1 MFSGELISARSTGAD
16 WQSRRRRYRLGAR
29 TPHSPPHQ
37 RNRTV
42 PLSTRLLTKHYH
54 INFVPYLL
62 LINNNNDNDDD
73 NNNNNTKKKNV
84 CMYKSFPN
92 LHLSTIHIRTFLNRQ
107 FEFRTVCRTAVDAI
121 VSNLIYN
128 VVSIGFVLLCELQ
141 HIL

>member
-16 WQSRRRRYRLGAR
+16 WQSRRRRYRLVAR
-29 TPHSPPHQ
+29 TPHGPPHQ

-62 LINNNNDNDDD
+62 LINNNNDNDED
-73 NNNNNTKKKNV
+73 NNNNNTKKKK
-84 CMYKSFPN
+84 CMYVCINRSQIYICPPFISGPFLIVN
-92 LHLSTIHIRTFLNRQ
+92 LNFEQ
-107 FEFRTVCRTAVDAI
+107 FVDAI

-128 VVSIGFVLLCELQ
+128 VVSIGFIILCELQ